1 MAQPPLTP
9 YVDTTI
15 PHQDL
20 VETIVDERILANQA
34 DDVAAFALRG
44 TATIASPTAPGATYS
59 QAEMAS
65 LKTAV
70 DAIRAA
76 LTASHVTN

>member
-1 MAQPPLTP
+1 MAPALTP
-9 YVDTTI
+9 YEDTII

-20 VETIVDERILANQA
+20 IEQVIDERIATNQTA
-34 DDVAAFALRG
+34 DVAAFAAKG

-59 QAEMAS
+59 QTEMAS
-65 LKTAV
+65 LKTAI

-76 LTASHVTN
+76 LTATGVTH

>member
-1 MAQPPLTP
+1 MPALTP
-9 YVDTTI
+9 YEDTII

-20 VETIVDERILANQA
+20 IETIVDERVTANQA
-34 DDVAAFALRG
+34 DDVAAFAAKG

-65 LKTAV
+65 LKTAI
-70 DAIRAA
+70 DGIRAA
-76 LTASHVTN
+76 LTATGVTH